1 MMNVEK
7 ILGTIKGKDYS
18 VVAIRHC
25 CPDEEY
31 KIGDICRNSF
41 EWNEEYECSSYDT
54 EEPEEMDGTC
64 GYAMFDLVDADDSEE
79 AKEIIERAVEE
90 SSIYDGSNIVIIG
103 GDSYSY
109 GNDENEV
116 IIEEAEVIAIA

>member
-7 ILGTIKGKDYS
+7 ILETIKENDYS

-54 EEPEEMDGTC
+54 EEPEEMDGVC
-64 GYAMFDLVDADDSEE
+64 GYAMFELIDTDNAEK
-79 AKEIIERAVEE
+79 AK
-90 SSIYDGSNIVIIG
+90 YDGNNIVIIG

-116 IIEEAEVIAIA
+116 IVEEAEVIENV